1 MARSRNIKPGF
12 FLNEELAEIEPLGR
26 LLFAGLWTIADRE
39 GRLEDRPRRIKAA
52 VLPYDDCDVDHLLN
66 ELYKQKFIIRYEV
79 DGARYIQ
86 ITNWHKHQNPHCK
99 EKPSTIPAQDTPGAR
114 MVQVSNREQ
123 ADDLKKDEPKNELE
137 PEPFENQEVHG
148 AQNLHHTCTVQA
160 PEKNETSP
168 ADSFN
173 LIPDSFNP
181 NTAASKITQYTIEDP
196 ATDDNG
202 PVIDAAADELKSAE
216 SDDWLSDDLTEEQQA
231 EMKKVTDHWR
241 RKRAI
246 LVIPPA
252 DLDAMEELV
261 KKGIPAADIIK
272 GIDKAFSDF
281 AERNR
286 SQPWKKINSFRYC
299 LQTIHEIHQA
309 RTTGGNVRPFPGR
322 SPEPARPNVI
332 DEGALEKYRAMMERA
347 KRKTQTGG

>member
-252 DLDAMEELV
+252 DLDAMEKLV
-261 KKGIPAADIIK
+261 KKGISSADIIK